1 MTEAATVRNAGEV
14 ARAARAAASPPPR
27 RAAPPTATPDDA
39 RVAQRTHITQGKVLK
54 HYYCIVL

>member
-14 ARAARAAASPPPR
+14 ARAARAAAPPR
-27 RAAPPTATPDDA
+27 RTPDSATATPDDA